1 MRVSVIYFFKH
12 IFVSG
17 FVKRI
22 KGKLKMRKIGILEDD
37 RKLGE
42 ELKYF
47 LETNGYEVRYFDV
60 TEYEGKPESFLVKL
74 LLDESLHLLLLDI
87 GLPRIDGSHVCKSY
101 RESTDSP
108 VIMITSN
115 NSEMTELLCITNGA
129 DDFVPKP
136 FNPQILL
143 ARIEMILKRV
153 YKENASSDIVT
164 VTTSGDTVFTIDY
177 SKGKITCNNDSIELS
192 KNELQIMKI
201 LINNHGEIT
210 SREDI
215 IDFLWDNKAFVDDN
229 TLTVNMTRIK
239 AKLDAIGIKNAI
251 VTKRGMGYQLL

>member
-1 MRVSVIYFFKH
+1 
-12 IFVSG
+12 
-17 FVKRI
+17 
-22 KGKLKMRKIGILEDD
+22 MRKIGIVEDD

-47 LETNGYEVRYFDV
+47 LETNGYEVRYVDV
-60 TEYEGKPESFLVKL
+60 AEYEGKPESFLVNL
-74 LLDESLHLLLLDI
+74 LVEENLHLLLLDI

-101 RESTDSP
+101 RGLCQTP

-143 ARIEMILKRV
+143 ARIEMIMKRV
-153 YKENASSDIVT
+153 YRENNSSDEVT
-164 VTTSGDTVFTIDY
+164 VTTANDAVFTIDFA
-177 SKGKITCNNDSIELS
+177 KGKISSGEDTCDLS

-201 LINNHGEIT
+201 LINRHGDII

-215 IDFLWDNKAFVDDN
+215 IDYLWDNKSFVDDN

-239 AKLDAIGIKNAI
+239 GKLEQIGITDAI
-251 VTKRGMGYQLL
+251 VTKRGMGYRLV

>member
-1 MRVSVIYFFKH
+1 
-12 IFVSG
+12 
-17 FVKRI
+17 
-22 KGKLKMRKIGILEDD
+22 MRKIGILEDD

-47 LETNGYEVRYFDV
+47 LETNGYEVKYFDV
-60 TEYEGKPESFLVKL
+60 SLYEGKPESYLVKL
-74 LLDESLHLLLLDI
+74 LLDENLHLLLLDI
-87 GLPRIDGSHVCKSY
+87 GLPRIDGAHVCKSY
-101 RESTDSP
+101 RAETDSP

-143 ARIEMILKRV
+143 ARIEMIMKRV
-153 YKENASSDIVT
+153 YRENASSDEVT
-164 VTTSGDTVFTIDY
+164 VKTVNDTVFTVDFSRGRISVGEE
-177 SKGKITCNNDSIELS
+177 SKELS
-192 KNELQIMKI
+192 KNELQIIKI
-201 LINNHGEIT
+201 LVNRHGEIV

-239 AKLDAIGIKNAI
+239 GKLDEIGIKDAI
-251 VTKRGMGYQLL
+251 VTKRGMGYQLV

>member
-1 MRVSVIYFFKH
+1 
-12 IFVSG
+12 
-17 FVKRI
+17 
-22 KGKLKMRKIGILEDD
+22 MRKIGILEDD

-47 LETNGYEVRYFDV
+47 LETNGYEVRYFEV
-60 TEYEGKPESFLVKL
+60 EEYSGKPESFLVKL
-74 LLDESLHLLLLDI
+74 LLEENLHLLLLDI
-87 GLPRIDGSHVCKSY
+87 GLPRIDGSHVCKAY
-101 RESTDSP
+101 RAGTESP

-143 ARIEMILKRV
+143 ARIEMIMKRV
-153 YKENASSDIVT
+153 YKENAAADEVT
-164 VTTSGDTVFTIDY
+164 VTTTNDAIFIIDY
-177 SKGKITCNNDSIELS
+177 ARGKITSGDESKELS

-201 LINNHGEIT
+201 LVQHHGEIV

-215 IDFLWDNKAFVDDN
+215 IDYLWDNKAFVDDN

-239 AKLDAIGIKNAI
+239 GKLESIGITDAI
-251 VTKRGMGYQLL
+251 VTKRGMGYQLV

>member
-1 MRVSVIYFFKH
+1 
-12 IFVSG
+12 
-17 FVKRI
+17 
-22 KGKLKMRKIGILEDD
+22 MRKIGILEDD
-37 RKLGE
+37 KKLGE

-47 LETNGYEVRYFDV
+47 LETNGYEVRYFEV
-60 TEYEGKPESFLVKL
+60 EEYSGKPESFLVKL
-74 LLDESLHLLLLDI
+74 LLEENLHLLLLDI
-87 GLPRIDGSHVCKSY
+87 GLPRIDGSHVCKAY
-101 RESTDSP
+101 RAGTESP

-143 ARIEMILKRV
+143 ARIEMIMKRV
-153 YKENASSDIVT
+153 YKENAAADEVT
-164 VTTSGDTVFTIDY
+164 VTTTNDAIFIIDY
-177 SKGKITCNNDSIELS
+177 ARGKITSGDESKELS

-201 LINNHGEIT
+201 LVQHHGEIV

-215 IDFLWDNKAFVDDN
+215 IDYLWDNKAFVDDN

-239 AKLDAIGIKNAI
+239 GKLESIGITDAI
-251 VTKRGMGYQLL
+251 VTKRGMGYQLV